1 MALGAISFDIDGVLV
16 DATKRLD
23 VCLNGAEVDWDC
35 FLDCRKLALDAPKS
49 RNIELA
55 RLLSS
60 RGYVV
65 VVVTGRPEYMRSC
78 TEEQLKLYGVP
89 HRRLYMRP
97 MGDRRRDHI
106 YKAEV
111 ISALAGRL
119 GLWAHFDDN
128 IETVMALKALGI
140 DAVLAY

>member
-16 DATKRLD
+16 DATRRLGA
-23 VCLNGAEVDWDC
+23 CLNGSEVDWNC
-35 FLDCRKLALDAPKS
+35 FLDCKKLALDAPKS

-55 RLLSS
+55 RLLSE

-65 VVVTGRPEYMRSC
+65 VIVTGRPEYMREC
-78 TEEQLKLYGVP
+78 TEKQLGLYGVP
-89 HRRLYMRP
+89 HRGLYMRP
-97 MGDRRRDHI
+97 VGDRRRDHL
-106 YKAEV
+106 YKAEA

-128 IETVMALKALGI
+128 IETVRALRALGI